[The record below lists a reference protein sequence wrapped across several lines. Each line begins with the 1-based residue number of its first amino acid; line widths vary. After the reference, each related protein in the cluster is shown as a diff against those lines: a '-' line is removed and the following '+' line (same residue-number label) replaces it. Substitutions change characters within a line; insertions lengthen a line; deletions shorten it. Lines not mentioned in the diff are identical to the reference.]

1 MGGSSARIVGDPGRV
16 YSEGASSEAAALN
29 TLPLNIVPV
38 KASESPHVASPA
50 NSRARPGSRLV
61 LGMLVVGLMLALFAV
76 WFQWRQTRRCLD
88 FYGPLAARH
97 IQSAPRVELWEFAGS
112 SAQNPGKPVR
122 RIDITSAR
130 GLVHLRRG
138 LVEDANFTWPPLS
151 SPVTEDAAWDLALAF
166 FEADIPTAAGTPPEP
181 GTLLLIDFARSPD
194 RGGRVAIAGRP
205 QAVGLGRLHRG
216 LWRWL
221 EETRLEETRLG
232 DREAE

>member
-1 MGGSSARIVGDPGRV
+1 MP
-16 YSEGASSEAAALN
+16 LN
-29 TLPLNIVPV
+29 TVPV
-38 KASESPHVASPA
+38 NTVPMKACGSPHVDSRAG
-50 NSRARPGSRLV
+50 SRARPGSRLV
-61 LGMLVVGLMLALFAV
+61 LGMLAIGLMLALFAV

-88 FYGPLAARH
+88 FYGPLATRH
-97 IQSAPRVELWEFAGS
+97 IQSAPRVELWELPGS
-112 SAQNPGKPVR
+112 PDKNPDKPVR

-138 LVEDANFTWPPLS
+138 LVEDANFAWPTLP
-151 SPVTEDAAWDLALAF
+151 SPAPEEAAWDVALAF
-166 FEADIPTAAGTPPEP
+166 FEADIPTESGTPAEP

-221 EETRLEETRLG
+221 EETRLQETRLG
-232 DREAE
+232 DRETD

>member
-1 MGGSSARIVGDPGRV
+1 
-16 YSEGASSEAAALN
+16 
-29 TLPLNIVPV
+29 
-38 KASESPHVASPA
+38 
-50 NSRARPGSRLV
+50 
-61 LGMLVVGLMLALFAV
+61 MLAVGLMLALFAV

-97 IQSAPRVELWEFAGS
+97 IQSAPRVEFWEFDGS
-112 SAQNPGKPVR
+112 PGKNPDKPAR

-138 LVEDANFTWPPLS
+138 LVEDANFTWPALPS
-151 SPVTEDAAWDLALAF
+151 QAPEEAAWDVALAF
-166 FEADIPTAAGTPPEP
+166 FEADIATEPGTRPEP

-221 EETRLEETRLG
+221 QETRPG